1 MLPSPFLPLSETG
14 ANTPTVQHCAT
25 NSQTSSV
32 RPLTHTNVNSSV
44 TYKPAPTGFVVVL
57 TAIMA
62 FAWLVSWL
70 VDSGAAWIARWL

>member
-14 ANTPTVQHCAT
+14 ASTPTVQHSAT
-25 NSQTSSV
+25 EIQNPSVMSVTS
-32 RPLTHTNVNSSV
+32 TNVNSSV

-57 TAIMA
+57 AALIA
-62 FAWLVSWL
+62 FAWLVGWL